1 MGGSDVLAVF
11 NIWKIGNKDNF
22 FGIPH
27 NEKLCIYSFVNVYM
41 VVLKQ
46 REINW
51 TKWYSAKNE
60 DFEVQQSCMQILSL
74 PFTGCMH
81 LGKLFNLSESQ
92 YSRNSYFLVLLSRCN
107 GKIYTCQ

>member
-1 MGGSDVLAVF
+1 MGGSGVLAVF

-22 FGIPH
+22 FGIPC

-51 TKWYSAKNE
+51 TKWYSAKSE
-60 DFEVQQSCMQILSL
+60 DFEVQQNGVQILSL
-74 PFTGCMH
+74 PFSGWYA
-81 LGKLFNLSESQ
+81 LGQ
-92 YSRNSYFLVLLSRCN
+92 V
-107 GKIYTCQ
+107 I